1 MGAMFNTIQTT
12 NDLRGMVYDE
22 MNLAMG
28 ETPWEIRIV
37 SIDLID
43 DTVLVTSDRL
53 SWYFNAGEDGIY
65 VAGFVDG
72 ESVLTAFWSWYGVGS
87 IDGSDPERMTFSFF
101 VSHVVVATEDL
112 N

>member
-1 MGAMFNTIQTT
+1 M
-12 NDLRGMVYDE
+12 
-22 MNLAMG
+22 
-28 ETPWEIRIV
+28 
-37 SIDLID
+37 
-43 DTVLVTSDRL
+43 
-53 SWYFNAGEDGIY
+53 
-65 VAGFVDG
+65 AGFVDG